1 MHVQTVMP
9 VTRRTDREKV
19 NTLKRLR
26 KNARGFV
33 IVIFA
38 NKLLSKNSVMLLT
51 KLKSTRIQR
60 STDDHHHQ
68 KQQQQKTTTKTKK
81 KNKKKNKNK
90 NNNKQRNKPT
100 GCVSMSALKSKV
112 HLGLSVI
119 VEKPRENQ
127 NICWNHIGKQTLKGR
142 RKTLTQVTET
152 KKDWPMC
159 MLEKYRDDWLRKRN
173 PHLN

>member
-9 VTRRTDREKV
+9 VTRRIEREKA

-60 STDDHHHQ
+60 STDDHHHRKQ
-68 KQQQQKTTTKTKK
+68 TNKKTKNKQTKNNNKTTTTTKQQQQQTKK
-81 KNKKKNKNK
+81 QTN
-90 NNNKQRNKPT
+90 RMRVD
-100 GCVSMSALKSKV
+100 VSPEV
-112 HLGLSVI
+112 
-119 VEKPRENQ
+119 
-127 NICWNHIGKQTLKGR
+127 KGAPWF
-142 RKTLTQVTET
+142 VS
-152 KKDWPMC
+152 DC
-159 MLEKYRDDWLRKRN
+159 
-173 PHLN
+173 

>member
-9 VTRRTDREKV
+9 VTRRIEREKA

-68 KQQQQKTTTKTKK
+68 KQQQQQQ
-81 KNKKKNKNK
+81 K
-90 NNNKQRNKPT
+90 NNNNKKQQQQQQQQTK
-100 GCVSMSALKSKV
+100 
-112 HLGLSVI
+112 
-119 VEKPRENQ
+119 
-127 NICWNHIGKQTLKGR
+127 KQTNRMRVDVSPEVKGAPWF
-142 RKTLTQVTET
+142 VS
-152 KKDWPMC
+152 DC
-159 MLEKYRDDWLRKRN
+159 
-173 PHLN
+173 